1 MLFIII
7 TAICILFAIVI
18 LHNVNQKTTPH
29 TDKTIQNPTKP
40 AAYKRYNHSESK
52 AYIIHGSLILTLKHG
67 SGIRKT
73 ITEIFELNNS
83 YVICHTHYDN
93 TQYVGWVLKPCTKR
107 DIYNH
112 ACNNWAPG
120 EYIDRSEIKTC
131 FQQAGYIDDDA
142 VNLY

>member
-7 TAICILFAIVI
+7 TAIFFLFAIVV
-18 LHNVNQKTTPH
+18 LHNVNQ
-29 TDKTIQNPTKP
+29 TDKTILQEPTKP
-40 AAYKRYNHSESK
+40 AAYKRYNHSETK
-52 AYIIHGSLILTLKHG
+52 AYIIHGNLILTLKHG

-73 ITEIFELNNS
+73 ITEIFELKNS

-120 EYIDRSEIKTC
+120 EYIDHSEIKTC

>member
-1 MLFIII
+1 MLFVIII
-7 TAICILFAIVI
+7 AITIASIIAALLVPIVRDRE
-18 LHNVNQKTTPH
+18 NTQKSAA
-29 TDKTIQNPTKP
+29 PTEP
-40 AAYKRYNHSESK
+40 NTYKRYNHSENK

-67 SGIRKT
+67 SSFRKT

-83 YVICHTHYDN
+83 YVICHTHYN
-93 TQYVGWVLKPCTKR
+93 NIQYVGWVLKPCTKR

-120 EYIDRSEIKTC
+120 EFIDRPEIKTC

>member
-7 TAICILFAIVI
+7 IAI
-18 LHNVNQKTTPH
+18 
-29 TDKTIQNPTKP
+29 TIASIIAALLVPIGRDRENTQKP
-40 AAYKRYNHSESK
+40 ATPTEPNTYKRYNHSESK

-67 SGIRKT
+67 SSYRET

-120 EYIDRSEIKTC
+120 EYIDSTEIKTC